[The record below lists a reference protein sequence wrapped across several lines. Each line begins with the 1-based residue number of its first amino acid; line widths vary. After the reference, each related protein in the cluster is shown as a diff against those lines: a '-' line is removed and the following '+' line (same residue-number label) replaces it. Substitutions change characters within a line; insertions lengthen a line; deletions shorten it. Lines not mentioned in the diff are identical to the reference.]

1 MGKYEV
7 TQSEWKQLMA
17 TEPWKGQDSAKE
29 GADFPATFISW
40 DAATDFCRELTVQ
53 EREAGRLSID
63 WNYVLPTEAQW
74 EHACRAGTDSKFGF
88 GDDESNLGECAWFK
102 DNSENC
108 AHQVGQKLPNAWG
121 LHDMHGNALEWC
133 RDVYLEMLPGGV
145 DPEVTSGSLYRV
157 YRGGGWFIDAPGCRS
172 AFRLWDSPSDQ
183 SLGYG
188 FRVAL
193 CHS

>member
-1 MGKYEV
+1 MEAGDGDGTVERQRRTKV
-7 TQSEWKQLMA
+7 
-17 TEPWKGQDSAKE
+17 

-40 DAATDFCRELTVQ
+40 DAATGFCRELTGR
-53 EREAGRLSID
+53 EREAHRLPID

-74 EHACRAGTDSKFGF
+74 ENACRAGTDSKFSF
-88 GDDESNLGECAWFK
+88 GDDESKLGEYAWFK
-102 DNSENC
+102 DNSLLVGENY

-133 RDVYLEMLPGGV
+133 RDVYQEMLPGGI
-145 DPEVTSGSLYRV
+145 DPEVTTGSPYRV
-157 YRGGGWFIDAPGCRS
+157 YRGGAWFVDAPGCRS

-193 CHS
+193 CPI